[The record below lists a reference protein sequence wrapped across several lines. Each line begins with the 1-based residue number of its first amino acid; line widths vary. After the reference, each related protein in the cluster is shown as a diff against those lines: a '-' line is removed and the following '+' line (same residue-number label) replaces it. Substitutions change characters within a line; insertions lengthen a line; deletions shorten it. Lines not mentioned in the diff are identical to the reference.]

1 VSETRSACE
10 QLLARYHRLIDV
22 GAASDA
28 AALFAA
34 DAVLEVGERGV
45 RGLADITRG
54 LAARQSNADRR
65 TLHMLA
71 GFDFEQA
78 DEDTAAASGAL
89 VVFAGNGG
97 PISRIPESL
106 SRYEVGFR
114 RDHSTWRIAELR
126 VTILD
131 SADGTR

>member
-1 VSETRSACE
+1 VSEARSACE

-34 DAVLEVGERGV
+34 DAVLEVGGRGV

-65 TLHMLA
+65 TLHTLA

-78 DEDTAAASGAL
+78 DEGTAAASGAL

-97 PISRIPESL
+97 PISRTPESL
-106 SRYEVGFR
+106 SRYEAGFR
-114 RDHSTWRIAELR
+114 RDHDIWRIAELR

-131 SADGTR
+131 STDGAR